1 MACIKVRV
9 FVVLRLPLSISTHE
23 TAPSSSYAA
32 RRGRPIRGGGRQTAP
47 SDGLIG
53 RYILPSAAY
62 AARAL
67 RACLA
72 SAPPLAWFD
81 SDNIVCLLCDNR

>member
-53 RYILPSAAY
+53 RYYRQPRTPRGPC
-62 AARAL
+62 ARMP
-67 RACLA
+67 RIGA
-72 SAPPLAWFD
+72 SSCMVRF
-81 SDNIVCLLCDNR
+81 R

>member
-53 RYILPSAAY
+53 RYYRQPRTPRAGP
-62 AARAL
+62 ARMP
-67 RACLA
+67 RIGA
-72 SAPPLAWFD
+72 SSCMVRF
-81 SDNIVCLLCDNR
+81 R